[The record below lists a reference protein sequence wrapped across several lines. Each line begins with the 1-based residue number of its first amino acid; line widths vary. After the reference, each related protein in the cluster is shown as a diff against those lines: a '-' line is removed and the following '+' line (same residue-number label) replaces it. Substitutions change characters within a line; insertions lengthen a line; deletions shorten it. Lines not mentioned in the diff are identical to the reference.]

1 MDPGLWERF
10 GRERSVSDRKKLQT
24 QIIEEL
30 GKRGVKAE
38 ALSIDDRIK
47 LTRRYGLVVK

>member
-10 GRERSVSDRKKLQT
+10 DRERSVSDRKKLQN

-38 ALSIDDRIK
+38 ANPIVDRVK
-47 LTRRYGLVVK
+47 LTNRYGLVVK